1 MSRGTYLEYFFNK
14 KAYESL
20 PKDLQV
26 ILDTAC
32 MDNELWCL
40 AQFDARNGAALVELI
55 NKHKV
60 QLLPYPQSVLDTLRK
75 LSKEVLAEEAAKDA
89 QSKKVAAAFEA
100 FQNQVGPWFTVSE
113 KAYYD
118 RIFGKYS
125 LKG

>member
-1 MSRGTYLEYFFNK
+1 M
-14 KAYESL
+14 
-20 PKDLQV
+20 
-26 ILDTAC
+26 
-32 MDNELWCL
+32 
-40 AQFDARNGAALVELI
+40 
-55 NKHKV
+55 
-60 QLLPYPQSVLDTLRK
+60 
-75 LSKEVLAEEAAKDA
+75 LAEEAAKDA

>member
-1 MSRGTYLEYFFNK
+1 M
-14 KAYESL
+14 
-20 PKDLQV
+20 
-26 ILDTAC
+26 
-32 MDNELWCL
+32 
-40 AQFDARNGAALVELI
+40 ELI

-89 QSKKVAAAFEA
+89 QSTKVAAAFEA

-125 LKG
+125 LKA